1 MKLSF
6 RLRKLLN
13 KTNLKMNRTSGY
25 IKSADLVMFDSQEQS
40 LDYEK
45 SIPFSFCHPEF

>member
-1 MKLSF
+1 
-6 RLRKLLN
+6 
-13 KTNLKMNRTSGY
+13 MNRTSGY

-45 SIPFSFCHPEF
+45 STSFPFCHPEF